1 MKMLL
6 FVSSHCSH
14 CPNAVAVVNKVVP
27 KYYDKGLSYRKIRM
41 KTSEGKELSSEYGV
55 MSVPSIL
62 IFDKDGYEIKRIVG
76 APGEGHLRNVIEKAL
91 GLKKSFWSKILGA

>member
-1 MKMLL
+1 MKILL
-6 FVSSHCSH
+6 FVSSQCSH
-14 CPNAVAVVNKVVP
+14 CPNALAVVNKVVP
-27 KYYDKGLSYRKIRM
+27 RYYDHGVSYRKIRM

-62 IFDKDGYEIKRIVG
+62 IFDDDGSEIKRIVG